1 MADVNVA
8 PLSAAA
14 EGAAH
19 GDLGTEVIQEGATGS
34 DSEVELV
41 PPSTVEAARP
51 ATGEVPAEGTQEAIP
66 EQTRQTQS
74 TGATSESDKFPG
86 CTDIP
91 QGGVGVSDSLVDLQ
105 EWRLHIVAKDKVVKL
120 TELCW
125 DRNAELGQVRKL
137 RMDVVKY
144 YVQRLLA
151 EGEPVKPVDVFTKM
165 LPGVCPLQ

>member
-19 GDLGTEVIQEGATGS
+19 GDLGTEVIQEDAAGS

-41 PPSTVEAARP
+41 QRTSAEAARP
-51 ATGEVPAEGTQEAIP
+51 AAGDAVADSTQEAIP
-66 EQTRQTQS
+66 VQTIQTQS
-74 TGATSESDKFPG
+74 TVGATDAERFPG
-86 CTDIP
+86 CSDIP

-120 TELCW
+120 SELCW
-125 DRNAELGQVRKL
+125 DRNAELGQVRRL

-165 LPGVCPLQ
+165 LPGVMHLL